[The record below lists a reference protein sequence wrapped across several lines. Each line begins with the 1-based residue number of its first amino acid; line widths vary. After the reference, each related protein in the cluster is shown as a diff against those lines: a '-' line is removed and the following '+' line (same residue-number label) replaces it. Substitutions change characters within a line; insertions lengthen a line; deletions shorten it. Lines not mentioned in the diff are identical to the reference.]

1 MVTINFTLVVLLVM
15 FLGFLWAVQR
25 FIFQPLLALMDARDD
40 QIADDKRTATERGA
54 EAVKLEDQYG
64 AKIAHMH
71 QEASLHLNRAHRHA
85 QEEHNAQ
92 VATFK
97 AKAEQEIKILNQSL
111 AADIEAQKD
120 QFLSLAQDIQGTIAT
135 KLELE

>member
-40 QIADDKRTATERGA
+40 QVADDKRTATETGA
-54 EAVKLEDQYG
+54 EAAKLEDQYG

-71 QEASLHLNRAHRHA
+71 QEASLHLNRARRHA
-85 QEEHNAQ
+85 QEEHNAH
-92 VATFK
+92 VAAFK